1 MIERYIEPFSSK
13 LILRPVSLVAVKFV
27 SNNPN
32 FYTLL
37 AAVLGV
43 FGVVLVY
50 FGYIWQAVLLF
61 IGSGLCDMLD
71 GYIAR
76 FIDKCSNIGSV
87 IDIVSDRFVEFS
99 IVFSIYLINPLQ
111 NSVYCILMLG
121 SILLCVTSFLVVGI
135 FTENSTNKSF
145 YYSPGLI
152 ERAEAFV
159 FFILM
164 LCLNDYTP
172 LISTIFIALVL
183 LTVIIRVYQFIEGTI
198 ARD

>member
-1 MIERYIEPFSSK
+1 MIEKYIEPLSSK
-13 LILRPVSLVAVKFV
+13 LILQPVSIVAVRFI

-37 AAVLGV
+37 AGVLGVLGV
-43 FGVVLVY
+43 FFVY
-50 FGYIWQAVLLF
+50 FGYIWQAIILF
-61 IGSGLCDMLD
+61 VGSGLCDMLD
-71 GYIAR
+71 GHIAR
-76 FIDKCSNIGSV
+76 SISKSSNIGSV
-87 IDIVSDRFVEFS
+87 IDIITDRFVEFA
-99 IVFSIYLINPLQ
+99 IIFSIYLINPLQ

-121 SILLCVTSFLVVGI
+121 SILLCITSFLVVGI

-164 LCLNDYTP
+164 LCLNDYVP
-172 LISTIFIALVL
+172 LISVIFIFLVM
-183 LTVIIRVYQFIEGTI
+183 LTVIIRVYEFIKNSI
-198 ARD
+198 NSD